1 MPNNAQ
7 CAVGYCDN
15 IVTDYIVK
23 RSHVGELTVHKW
35 PTDKKLAEIWR
46 KQVAKSR
53 SDSFNPA
60 PGAKGTYVCSNHF
73 PQGKRTPSNPETD
86 YPSVFMTVSEHFK
99 SSTPKKRK
107 RNRLQ
112 ERERSPSPR
121 HKRKLDVESEDAPS
135 EVSDTRE
142 DDPTVYLP
150 MRFEQL
156 TRESDVRF
164 YTGLPSTEAFRCLLD
179 YLLPKAKNMQ
189 YWRGSKQTEKERPK
203 DPTPFQQFAGGYDSR
218 TGPPRKLR
226 LEEEFLLTLMK
237 LRLSLLLEDL
247 AFRFQISS
255 GSASSIF
262 ITWVK
267 LCSKEL
273 SVLIIWP
280 SRHQIKKTLPGC
292 FRKIYPKV
300 RCIIDCFECFTATPS
315 GLDLA
320 ATMWSEYKHHYTF
333 KVLVAITPNGAVSY
347 VSPAYGGRATDI
359 FVVKDSG
366 FLNLLEPY
374 DEVMADRG
382 FKIREELMMRMS
394 TLCIPPSKAAAMQ
407 TLPSDV
413 RKTSSIANVRIYVEQ
428 AIGRMR
434 VFHILKH
441 ELPIHLL
448 SLADDIVRVCGALCN
463 LLPPLA
469 S

>member
-1 MPNNAQ
+1 
-7 CAVGYCDN
+7 
-15 IVTDYIVK
+15 
-23 RSHVGELTVHKW
+23 
-35 PTDKKLAEIWR
+35 
-46 KQVAKSR
+46 
-53 SDSFNPA
+53 
-60 PGAKGTYVCSNHF
+60 
-73 PQGKRTPSNPETD
+73 
-86 YPSVFMTVSEHFK
+86 
-99 SSTPKKRK
+99 
-107 RNRLQ
+107 
-112 ERERSPSPR
+112 
-121 HKRKLDVESEDAPS
+121 
-135 EVSDTRE
+135 
-142 DDPTVYLP
+142 
-150 MRFEQL
+150 MRFEEL

-164 YTGLPSTEAFRCLLD
+164 YTGLPSTEAFRCLFD

-203 DPTPFQQFAGGYDSR
+203 DPTPFQQFAGGRGSR
-218 TGPPRKLR
+218 TGPPKKLR
-226 LEEEFLLTLMK
+226 FDETETCPFVG
-237 LRLSLLLEDL
+237 
-247 AFRFQISS
+247 RF
-255 GSASSIF
+255 GSQVSDFVRVGKQHIHN
-262 ITWVK
+262 VGK
-267 LCSKEL
+267 VMLEL

-300 RCIIDCFECFTATPS
+300 RCIIDCFECFTSTPS

-347 VSPAYGGRATDI
+347 ESPAYGGRATDI
-359 FVVKDSG
+359 FIMKDSG

-394 TLCIPPSKAAAMQ
+394 TLRIPPSKA
-407 TLPSDV
+407 V
-413 RKTSSIANVRIYVEQ
+413 RKTSSIANMRIYVEQ